1 MMKRL
6 LSSSAMLAASL
17 LLTSASYAAEITL
30 WVRADGAAF
39 MPPLVEAFNAQGEDK
54 VTLEIVPAAQLLQKY
69 ATAVVGGSAP
79 EALSLDLIFTPSL
92 AEKGQ
97 LEDMTE
103 WARSL
108 PYYDALSPAHISVGT
123 YQDRVYGLP
132 FAADASILLWNKE
145 LFAKAGLDPEAPP
158 KTWAEIESYAEAI
171 NDPPNDVYGYYFS
184 GSCGGCGIFTFTP
197 FVWAAGGEILS
208 SDGKTVTLD
217 SPQLRSAM
225 QLHRSMVQK
234 GLLPEGAA
242 SDPGSNFLAFQNGN
256 IGIQA
261 LGAFAIGVFAG
272 NPDLDYGVTLIPNED
287 GSNNSSFLGGE
298 NLVVTKGTSPEK
310 ITVVQKFLEF
320 AYTPERQA
328 DAAKLGSLP
337 VRTDIAEQALSGL
350 DERYV
355 EAAKAVAI
363 GRTPYSTV
371 FNELFNDPNGPY
383 AQFMADGMFGDDLD
397 AAIEAAQ
404 SDMQAIV
411 DSAN

>member
-1 MMKRL
+1 MFRNL
-6 LSSSAMLAASL
+6 LRGSAIAAVSLLAAS
-17 LLTSASYAAEITL
+17 TSFAAEITL
-30 WVRADGAAF
+30 WIRADGAAF

-54 VTLEIVPAAQLLQKY
+54 VTLEIIPAAQLLQKY
-69 ATAVVGGSAP
+69 ATALAGGSAP
-79 EALSLDLIFTPSL
+79 DALSLDLIFTPSL

-97 LEDMTE
+97 LEDMTA
-103 WARSL
+103 WAKSL
-108 PYYDALSPAHISVGT
+108 PYFDALSPAHVSVGT
-123 YQDRVYGLP
+123 YQDKIYGLP
-132 FAADASILLWNKE
+132 FAADASILLWNKD
-145 LFAKAGLDPEAPP
+145 LFAEAGLDPEAPP
-158 KTWAEIESYAEAI
+158 KTWAEIESFAEAI
-171 NDPPNDVYGYYFS
+171 NDPANDTYGYYFS

-197 FVWAAGGEILS
+197 FVWAGGGEIMS
-208 SDGKTVTLD
+208 ADGKSVMLD

-225 QLHRSMVQK
+225 ELHRGMVEK

-272 NPDLDYGVTLIPNED
+272 NADLNYGVTLIPNED
-287 GSNNSSFLGGE
+287 GTAASSFLGGE
-298 NLVVTKGTSPEK
+298 NLVVTKGTAPDK
-310 ITVVQKFLEF
+310 IAVVQKFLEF

-328 DAAKLGSLP
+328 EAAKLGSLP
-337 VRTDIAEQALSGL
+337 VRTDIADEALAGL
-350 DERYV
+350 DARYA

-397 AAIEAAQ
+397 AAIAAAQ
-404 SDMQAIV
+404 EDMQAIV